1 MKQKE
6 GLHMFISN
14 NDGEYIRMK
23 NVIAIATEDKHI
35 QIYTEQGQMRKE
47 VEAFRP
53 SFPLS
58 PLMNKMKELDKVE
71 FVRIGNYVFVTQ
83 AIDSV
88 NWTDEGA
95 LVTTAQRKF
104 YVKLTE
110 AELEKATDAMR
121 FHFSVW

>member
-1 MKQKE
+1 
-6 GLHMFISN
+6 MFISN
-14 NDGEYIRMK
+14 KDGEYIRMK
-23 NVIAIATEDKHI
+23 NVIAIATEDKYI
-35 QIYTEQGQMRKE
+35 QIYSERGQMRKE

-58 PLMNKMKELDKVE
+58 PLMNKMKELYKID
-71 FVRIGNYVFVTQ
+71 FLRIGNYVFVAQ

-95 LVTTAQRKF
+95 EVATAQRKF
-104 YVKLTE
+104 NVKLSE
-110 AELEKATDAMR
+110 AEMEKAADEMR